1 MTFKTK
7 LRWSDVTPQALFLN
21 RRQIMAGG
29 VALLASPALGKS
41 PYSTD
46 DAPNTFEEI
55 SG

>member
-29 VALLASPALGKS
+29 AALLASPALG
-41 PYSTD
+41 
-46 DAPNTFEEI
+46 
-55 SG
+55 